1 MLSFSFANKDS
12 FLDFGIY
19 ITKMPSIPSPKR
31 RVTATQIFGRNG
43 NLKYDE
49 GTYDDITISVECG
62 FVGDVF
68 SRLNSIKAWL
78 FESGSSPLIFS
89 IENDKKYI
97 AQVVNSI
104 DFEIAMRKLG
114 QFVIVF
120 SCEPFRYAV
129 TEPKVSIT
137 TSNTILVNNGTVACQ
152 PIIEVYGNGDITIAI
167 GSQQM
172 QLKGI
177 SNKINL
183 NSILQDAYDDALG
196 NLNSKVTG
204 EYFILPAGSNNV
216 SWTGNITKV
225 DITQNRRWL

>member
-19 ITKMPSIPSPKR
+19 ITKTPSIPSPKR

-68 SRLNSIKAWL
+68 SRLSDIKAWL
-78 FESGSSPLIFS
+78 FESGISSLVFS
-89 IENDKKYI
+89 FENDKKYI

-104 DFEIAMRKLG
+104 DFEIAMRKVG
-114 QFVIVF
+114 QFVVIF

-137 TSNTILVNNGTVACQ
+137 NINTNLVNNGTVGCQ
-152 PIIEVYGNGDITIAI
+152 PVIEVFGSGDITLAI

-172 QLKGI
+172 QLKAV
-177 SNKINL
+177 SSKIIL

-204 EYFILPAGSNNV
+204 EYFILPVGSNNV
-216 SWTGNITKV
+216 SWTGNVTKV
-225 DITQNRRWL
+225 DITLNRRWL